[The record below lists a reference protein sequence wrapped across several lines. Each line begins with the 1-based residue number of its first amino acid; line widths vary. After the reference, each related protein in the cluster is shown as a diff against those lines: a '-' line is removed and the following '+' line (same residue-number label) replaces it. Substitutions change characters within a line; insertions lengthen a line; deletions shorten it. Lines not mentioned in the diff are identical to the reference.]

1 MYLCV
6 GFLAL
11 HSAPGV
17 GTLVFLFACEM
28 AEHSRIHYLPRPQTL
43 VWVQVQVQ
51 WLQWPLYKATSSPD
65 EVASFSLRTLT
76 WSQLT

>member
-6 GFLAL
+6 GFLVL

-43 VWVQVQVQ
+43 VWVQGQV
-51 WLQWPLYKATSSPD
+51 
-65 EVASFSLRTLT
+65 
-76 WSQLT
+76 